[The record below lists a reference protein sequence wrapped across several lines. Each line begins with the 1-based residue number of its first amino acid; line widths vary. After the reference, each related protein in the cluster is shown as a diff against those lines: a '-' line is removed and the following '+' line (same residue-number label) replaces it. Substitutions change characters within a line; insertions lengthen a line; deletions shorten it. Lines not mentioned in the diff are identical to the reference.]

1 MRPGIVLDAEPP
13 IVSTST
19 ANKYMAKNESM
30 SDKDSGKNN
39 ENTKPSINCF
49 AQILLGIKCEIDGI
63 DENTGDS
70 DEKLSA
76 IPTNSIEDEKYKPQT
91 NSKTQMQ
98 GQLTESYDDEKITTV
113 KDGLLP
119 DRDEVFIKKPLISSQ
134 TIPISLQENPNISTL
149 NTQKLGTETNS
160 KLPCRLDLK

>member
-30 SDKDSGKNN
+30 PDKDSGKNN

-63 DENTGDS
+63 DEKTGEAH
-70 DEKLSA
+70 EKLGA
-76 IPTNSIEDEKYKPQT
+76 NPKNSIKDEKYKPQSD
-91 NSKTQMQ
+91 SKTQTQ
-98 GQLTESYDDEKITTV
+98 GQIMESYDDEKITTV
-113 KDGLLP
+113 KDGLIP
-119 DRDEVFIKKPLISSQ
+119 DRDEVFIKKPLLSSQ
-134 TIPISLQENPNISTL
+134 TIPIPLQDNPNISTL
-149 NTQKLGTETNS
+149 DTQKLGIETNS
-160 KLPCRLDLK
+160 KLP

>member
-19 ANKYMAKNESM
+19 GNKYMAKNESM

-63 DENTGDS
+63 DENTGEP

-76 IPTNSIEDEKYKPQT
+76 IPTNAINNEKYKPLS
-91 NSKTQMQ
+91 NGKTEMQ
-98 GQLTESYDDEKITTV
+98 GQIIENYDDEKITTV
-113 KDGLLP
+113 KDGLIP
-119 DRDEVFIKKPLISSQ
+119 DRDEVFIKKPLLSSQ
-134 TIPISLQENPNISTL
+134 TISIPLQDNPNISTL
-149 NTQKLGTETNS
+149 NTQKLGTENNS
-160 KLPCRLDLK
+160 KLP